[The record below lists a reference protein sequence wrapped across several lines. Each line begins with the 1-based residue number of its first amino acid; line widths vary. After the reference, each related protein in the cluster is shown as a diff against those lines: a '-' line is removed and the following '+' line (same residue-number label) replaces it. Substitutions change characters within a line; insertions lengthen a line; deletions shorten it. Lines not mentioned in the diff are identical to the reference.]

1 MYRLFRVREKATEPP
16 WYKQNSSPT
25 DSGSLPH
32 TLLKWNQLYVI
43 HCICCMYTTCACM
56 YTHTHTL
63 YIESPLHTKLPVVNF
78 QSWARACHQHQAL
91 WHCSPASVPRCW
103 RSFCPTVSHLL
114 SLLQSVTVL
123 AHCQPLDASCWT
135 VLLYFS
141 RYYTVRF
148 KICLLFVFYVLF
160 K

>member
-56 YTHTHTL
+56 YTHTHTHTI
-63 YIESPLHTKLPVVNF
+63 YRKSPTYETSSCELSKLGTRMPSASGAMTLQPGLRPPLLTLLLPYRLPPPLPSPVSN
-78 QSWARACHQHQAL
+78 
-91 WHCSPASVPRCW
+91 CSCPLPAPGCQLLD
-103 RSFCPTVSHLL
+103 CP
-114 SLLQSVTVL
+114 
-123 AHCQPLDASCWT
+123 A
-135 VLLYFS
+135 
-141 RYYTVRF
+141 
-148 KICLLFVFYVLF
+148 ILF
-160 K
+160 KVLYCKI